1 LLDGFRV
8 KILDGNH
15 LTATERRL
23 SELRNSHAGP
33 LPGQCLVVMDPAL
46 MLVIDAVP
54 CEDAYKNERS
64 LATDI
69 LKHVERNDVWIA
81 DRNFCTS
88 GFMREIASREAF
100 FVIRQHGALDGKE
113 LAGRQK
119 KRGRVDTGA
128 VFEQDINI
136 DTQDNALWVRRI
148 TIRLEGTT
156 RDGDNEIHILSN
168 LPKSDADAMRIAEL
182 YRKRWRLEV
191 LFSEI
196 TTTLCCEVKTLSHP
210 KAALFIFCVA
220 LMAYNVLSVVKAA
233 LRAEHGDA
241 KIEDEVSSYY
251 IAAEVH
257 RVYEGM
263 MVVLSNDS
271 WLPFGAMTHDEFA
284 NALRSVAKGVNL
296 KRYTKSKK
304 TKPKSSAARTRFID
318 RPHVSTAR
326 LLAESRRNRP

>member
-1 LLDGFRV
+1 MTLERTLSASALDSLFERTATQQYTKELLFSSCVDMLMLIVCNIHMSINAAYKEVKDSLPVSLTSVYNEINAVETHTSAELVRHTASNLAPIIDSMNARMPSLLDGYRV

-46 MLVIDAVP
+46 MLVMDAVP

-168 LPKSDADAMRIAEL
+168 LPKSDA
-182 YRKRWRLEV
+182 
-191 LFSEI
+191 
-196 TTTLCCEVKTLSHP
+196 
-210 KAALFIFCVA
+210 
-220 LMAYNVLSVVKAA
+220 
-233 LRAEHGDA
+233 
-241 KIEDEVSSYY
+241 
-251 IAAEVH
+251 
-257 RVYEGM
+257 
-263 MVVLSNDS
+263 
-271 WLPFGAMTHDEFA
+271 
-284 NALRSVAKGVNL
+284 
-296 KRYTKSKK
+296 
-304 TKPKSSAARTRFID
+304 RTRFID